1 MYARVRY
8 WPEWMPGGGFHTT
21 AKMWS
26 KQLHDTVDT
35 GMEYV
40 KKEMANILIFIFI

>member
-1 MYARVRY
+1 
-8 WPEWMPGGGFHTT
+8 MPGGGFHTT